1 MSAAAVRFEDVH
13 LGYEPRPHQL
23 TVEGLLEL
31 HRFVVAVMHRRA
43 GKTTGAQ
50 WWLIDGTER
59 VRLQAPRMAYIAPTF
74 RQAKQIAWDGDHGFK
89 RILEPLRNVVE
100 FNESELRIDFAGG
113 ARIQLG
119 GAENLD
125 AWRGTYWDRVVLD
138 EVAQMDPRFWPEVIR
153 PALSDRQGRALFI
166 GTPAGEDAFHDLYKR
181 AASNVDPDWAAC
193 IFPWQKTGVLPPHE
207 IESARRD
214 MSPEQF
220 AREYECFP
228 PGTMIA
234 TTRGNRPIED
244 IRLGDAVLTH
254 KGRWRPVRRTMRK
267 PFSGALC
274 TIDAHGLTT
283 PLRVTPEH
291 PMAVYD
297 KTSRRK
303 SWKPAREVVAG
314 DLLVLP
320 RPARKAASPV
330 VSQAL
335 AKLIAWYI
343 CEGSVNGNA
352 VTFSCNYSSPSEL
365 ERVRLIAKD
374 AGYQAVQY
382 GNDGRVIINS
392 AELADRL
399 SSWGGSL
406 AENKRIP
413 FDLIAG
419 HEAEFW
425 QELMLGDGCDTE
437 TQQGGRLWVYT
448 TISRSLAFD
457 VQLLAAMLGYRGTV
471 CARPGGPQQF
481 PGGRTCIA
489 AESYAVR
496 IPHGRKVNHSKLRA
510 GFPVANG
517 IAWRVRS
524 VLTEPYEGDV
534 FNLSVA
540 EDESYVADGRAVH
553 NCSFAAGIEG
563 AYYARAM
570 DEALAQ
576 GRITTVRVD
585 PRFPV
590 VTGWDLG
597 WGDATVIWCAQSIGG
612 EVRILRCIEDRGK
625 KLADYHEMLVAT
637 RLNITQDFLPH
648 DAAAHE
654 LIAGKSR
661 EETLRSLGRPI
672 QVLPAVRKDDQIE
685 AVRNLLPRCVF
696 DAEGCADGIRH
707 LRHYRVRPVS
717 RGMLR
722 TEGREPLHDE
732 HSHAA
737 DAFAQ
742 LAVGLQEAPLV
753 KRVQRKPSTKWVV

>member
-220 AREYECFP
+220 AREYEC
-228 PGTMIA
+228 
-234 TTRGNRPIED
+234 
-244 IRLGDAVLTH
+244 
-254 KGRWRPVRRTMRK
+254 
-267 PFSGALC
+267 
-274 TIDAHGLTT
+274 
-283 PLRVTPEH
+283 
-291 PMAVYD
+291 
-297 KTSRRK
+297 
-303 SWKPAREVVAG
+303 
-314 DLLVLP
+314 
-320 RPARKAASPV
+320 
-330 VSQAL
+330 
-335 AKLIAWYI
+335 
-343 CEGSVNGNA
+343 
-352 VTFSCNYSSPSEL
+352 
-365 ERVRLIAKD
+365 
-374 AGYQAVQY
+374 
-382 GNDGRVIINS
+382 
-392 AELADRL
+392 
-399 SSWGGSL
+399 
-406 AENKRIP
+406 
-413 FDLIAG
+413 
-419 HEAEFW
+419 
-425 QELMLGDGCDTE
+425 
-437 TQQGGRLWVYT
+437 
-448 TISRSLAFD
+448 
-457 VQLLAAMLGYRGTV
+457 
-471 CARPGGPQQF
+471 
-481 PGGRTCIA
+481 
-489 AESYAVR
+489 
-496 IPHGRKVNHSKLRA
+496 
-510 GFPVANG
+510 
-517 IAWRVRS
+517 
-524 VLTEPYEGDV
+524 
-534 FNLSVA
+534 
-540 EDESYVADGRAVH
+540 
-553 NCSFAAGIEG
+553 SFAAGIEG

-696 DAEGCADGIRH
+696 DAEACADGIRH